1 MRGVFRTYY
10 IIDWRYDKSGRL
22 QEIWTDCGRG
32 YVSGNDIV
40 NYIICG
46 YLVDK
51 GFRVGGDPVHNFQKN
66 FLRLTPPGRIE
77 YIYPTF
83 FLRHGIDNF

>member
-1 MRGVFRTYY
+1 MKRTKYSSRSNFR
-10 IIDWRYDKSGRL
+10 SV
-22 QEIWTDCGRG
+22 
-32 YVSGNDIV
+32 VSGNDIV

-51 GFRVGGDPVHNFQKN
+51 GFCIGGDPVHNFQKN